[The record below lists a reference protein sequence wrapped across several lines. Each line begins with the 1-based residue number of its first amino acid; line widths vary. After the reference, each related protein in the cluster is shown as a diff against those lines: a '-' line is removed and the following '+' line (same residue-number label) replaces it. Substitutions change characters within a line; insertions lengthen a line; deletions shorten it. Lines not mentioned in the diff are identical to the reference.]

1 MSVTTDMNDVR
12 AIILEWENGFNSD
25 EEKFFFYLKHCA
37 TLHNEY
43 WDMMPMGGKIKE
55 HPWDNLDE

>member
-12 AIILEWENGFNSD
+12 AINSD